1 MRASL
6 RAVAVMACGAPRCA
20 FFRRRNAPRA
30 LSERCSALAARRNA
44 AAARLALG
52 LVFEL
57 MTLPSV
63 MRLFGLSPN
72 QKAKWPALSHFRYFR
87 ANLTD
92 DFQCCEPVHAV
103 DPGQVHPRHPVQ
115 VALDIEAE
123 RVSPIAFL
131 PLGAGGA
138 SSLRSSNRSS
148 LVSRA
153 AVKWAMWAGL
163 SSGCGCRRS
172 GEMFA

>member
-6 RAVAVMACGAPRCA
+6 RAVAVMACGAPRWA
-20 FFRRRNAPRA
+20 FFRRRKAPKA

-72 QKAKWPALSHFRYFR
+72 QKAKWPALSHFVISVPISLMTFS
-87 ANLTD
+87 
-92 DFQCCEPVHAV
+92 AV
-103 DPGQVHPRHPVQ
+103 NPSTPSVRVRFHPRHPVQ
-115 VALDIEAE
+115 VALDIEAG
-123 RVSPIAFL
+123 RVSMIALFAI
-131 PLGAGGA
+131 GSRRRAIA
-138 SSLRSSNRSS
+138 AVSNRSS
-148 LVSRA
+148 WATISRSHSA
-153 AVKWAMWAGL
+153 ILA
-163 SSGCGCRRS
+163 
-172 GEMFA
+172 